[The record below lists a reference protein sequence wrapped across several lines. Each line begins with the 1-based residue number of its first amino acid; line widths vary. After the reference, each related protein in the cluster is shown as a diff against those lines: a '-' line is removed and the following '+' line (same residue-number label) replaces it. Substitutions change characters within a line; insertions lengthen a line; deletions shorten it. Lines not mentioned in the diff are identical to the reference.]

1 MEQGEKKQD
10 NRMHIVIKAEEE
22 LLERKGKCVRKWEQG
37 REEEGEAMRNHVE
50 MT

>member
-1 MEQGEKKQD
+1 
-10 NRMHIVIKAEEE
+10 MHFAVKAEEE
-22 LLERKGKCVRKWEQG
+22 LLGEKRKRGRKWEQG